1 MDHIKVLKRAWEVTW
16 RYRVL
21 WVFGVILA
29 FTASRGGG
37 RGGPQ
42 YNLGRGDLPSWGG
55 DTSLPDIAQQFGAM
69 LAGLIPILIGLGCF
83 FILLI
88 VVFTIAR
95 YVAETALI
103 RMVDEHEETG
113 EKLSLR
119 EGIRLGWSR
128 RAWRLFLINL
138 LIGVPIALAFIV
150 LFLLAAAP
158 LLLWVTENETAGVV
172 GTVASIGLF
181 VLFIFLA
188 IIVAVVVTFL
198 KRFFHRACALEG
210 LGVIESIRH
219 GFAIVKLHLKDVA
232 VMWLI
237 MVGVGIGLGFAMFMV
252 VLLLLVL
259 GLIGAGVP
267 AALVGG
273 LASLAFDMPVPV
285 ILGAV
290 LGILLL
296 LLLVGVP
303 VLFLRGLIEVFKSSV
318 WTLTYREVRALES
331 VAAEPDVA

>member
-1 MDHIKVLKRAWEVTW
+1 MDHVKVLRRAWEVTW

-29 FTASRGGG
+29 FTTSQGGG

-42 YNLGRGDLPSWGG
+42 YNLGGGDLSSLGG
-55 DTSLPDIAQQFGAM
+55 DASLPDIAQEIGAEM
-69 LAGLIPILIGLGCF
+69 AGLIPLAVGLGCL

-88 VVFTIAR
+88 VAFTIAR

-103 RMVDEHEETG
+103 RLVDEHEETG
-113 EKLSLR
+113 EKRSLR
-119 EGIRLGWSR
+119 EGIRMGWSR

-138 LIGVPIALAFIV
+138 LIDVPIALAFIV

-158 LLLWVTENETAGVV
+158 LLLWVTENKTAGVV
-172 GTVASIGLF
+172 GTVASVGMF

-188 IIVAVVVTFL
+188 IIVAVVVTLL

-219 GFAIVKLHLKDVA
+219 GFALVKLHLKDVA

-237 MVGVGIGLGFAMFMV
+237 MVGVGIGLGIAMFMV
-252 VLLLLVL
+252 VIFLLVV

-267 AALVGG
+267 AAVVGG
-273 LASLAFDMPVPV
+273 LASLAFEMPVPL
-285 ILGAV
+285 ILGLV

-296 LLLVGVP
+296 LLLVGIP
-303 VLFLRGLIEVFKSSV
+303 ALFLRGLIELYKSSV

-331 VAAEPDVA
+331 VAPGPAAA